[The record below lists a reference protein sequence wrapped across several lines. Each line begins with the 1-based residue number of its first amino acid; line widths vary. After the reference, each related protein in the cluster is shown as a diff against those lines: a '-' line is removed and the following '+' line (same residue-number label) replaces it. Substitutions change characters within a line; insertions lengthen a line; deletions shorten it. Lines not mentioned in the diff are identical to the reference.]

1 MEIEFCSVEQWLARA
16 ERRIACD
23 LAPYQVQDGTGQVIR
38 IRPFIT
44 ACRNLTI
51 LGGDWIPIRDD
62 GIALLEQMVHTPGLY
77 LQKARNISQR
87 ADKIVANIKSVI
99 EYPGD
104 VILVGGDTNYYHW
117 LIDYLPRLLLA
128 RKFAGEGDY
137 RIVINTPL
145 LKFQRE
151 SLALLGIDER
161 QLLPV
166 ADGEAVR
173 ARTTLV
179 PSLLAATTVPHPAV
193 TALLQ
198 EAFPHRH
205 HAAGARVYLSRQ
217 DATSR
222 QLVNESE
229 LIALL
234 EQYGFERHVPAELDF
249 QRQIDICYG
258 AQALV
263 AVHGAGMA
271 NLVFCPPS
279 AKVFEIFTPLHKVTS
294 MFMLSRICKRK
305 HTFVR
310 ARNVTLGSDGNP
322 LLGNWEVDLEAMESA
337 LRTAL
342 D

>member
-16 ERRIACD
+16 DRRIACD
-23 LAPYQVQDGTGQVIR
+23 LAPYQVKDGGGQVIR
-38 IRPFIT
+38 ITPFIT
-44 ACRNLTI
+44 ACRDLTI
-51 LGGDWIPIRDD
+51 LGGDWLPIRDD
-62 GIALLEQMVHTPGLY
+62 GVALLEQMVHTPGLY

-87 ADKIVANIKSVI
+87 GDKPVANIKSII

-128 RKFAGEGDY
+128 RKYAGSGDF

-179 PSLLAATTVPHPAV
+179 PSLLAATTVPHPAI

-198 EAFPHRH
+198 DAFPRRH
-205 HAAGARVYLSRQ
+205 HATGARIYLSRQ

-222 QLVNESE
+222 QLCNEPE

-234 EQYGFERHVPAELDF
+234 QRFGFERHLPSELDF

-271 NLVFCPPS
+271 NLVFCPAS
-279 AKVFEIFTPLHKVTS
+279 ARIFEIFSPLHKVTS
-294 MFMLSRICKRK
+294 MFMLSRISKRV
-305 HTFVR
+305 HTFVP
-310 ARNVTLGSDGNP
+310 ARNVTIGSDGNP
-322 LLGNWEVDLEAMESA
+322 LFGHWEVDLAAMESA
-337 LRTAL
+337 LSEKL
-342 D
+342 G